1 MILYHVDRLNTIQVG
16 QNIQM
21 SYPLMSTQVL
31 AKTLDELYPEGLSHH
46 GNSYLVDPDKRM
58 YINTNIEHIFEL
70 YRQLYFPDK
79 PSRFQSFFC
88 FVAPEQAIKF
98 YNQNFCWHNEAKIL
112 KIDTGDSKIHIGD
125 MDLLKGD
132 TILQCHDNAMRYWSG
147 DLTPTSTQE
156 ALVVPPAKVVDLLT
170 P

>member
-1 MILYHVDRLNTIQVG
+1 MILYHVDRSNSLRVG
-16 QNIQM
+16 QSVQM
-21 SYPLMSTQVL
+21 SYPPTPTQAL
-31 AKTLDELYPEGLSHH
+31 AKTLEELYPDGLSHH
-46 GNSYLVDPDKRM
+46 GISYLVDPDKRM
-58 YINTNIEHIFEL
+58 YINTNIEQMFEL

-98 YNQNFCWHNEAKIL
+98 YNQNSCWYNEAKIL

-147 DLTPTSTQE
+147 DLTPASTQE
-156 ALVVPPAKVVDLLT
+156 ALVALPVKVVDLLT

>member
-1 MILYHVDRLNTIQVG
+1 MIFYHVDRSNTLQVG
-16 QNIQM
+16 QNVQM
-21 SYPLMSTQVL
+21 SNLPMPTQALV
-31 AKTLDELYPEGLSHH
+31 KTLEELYPEGLSHH
-46 GNSYLVDPDKRM
+46 GISYLVDPDTRM

-88 FVAPEQAIKF
+88 FVALEQAIKF
-98 YNQNFCWHNEAKIL
+98 YNQNSCWYNEAKIL

-156 ALVVPPAKVVDLLT
+156 ALVVPPVKVVDLLT